1 MRKNRLAPFLT
12 VLSLAAATV
21 AADPAPAT
29 PADAAFGWLGTLAG
43 SCWRGEY
50 ATGGGDTQCYT
61 LQYGRYLRGTIAIE
75 SVGKDGKPFRL
86 AGDSV
91 FEWDA
96 ASARIRYSNWADL
109 GNLQHGEA
117 FYDGELLRFP
127 DVKSRDEEPRTR
139 STWRR
144 IDADSFEVTR
154 ERREGDAWQA
164 LFSVTYRR
172 AAPVAPAGDP
182 PR

>member
-1 MRKNRLAPFLT
+1 MRKNRLACLLT
-12 VLSLAAATV
+12 ALSLAAPVA
-21 AADPAPAT
+21 AADPPPAGT
-29 PADAAFGWLGTLAG
+29 ASDGFGWFGALAG
-43 SCWRGEY
+43 SCWRGDY
-50 ATGGGDTQCYT
+50 ATGGGDTQCYAW
-61 LQYGRYLRGTIAIE
+61 QYGRYLRGTIAIE
-75 SVGKDGKPFRL
+75 AKKSDGTPLKL

-91 FEWDA
+91 FEWDDA
-96 ASARIRYSNWADL
+96 GRRMRYSNWADA
-109 GNLQHGEA
+109 GNLVHGEA

-127 DVKSRDEEPRTR
+127 DVKSKDEEPRTR

-154 ERREGDAWQA
+154 ERRDGDAWQA

-172 AAPVAPAGDP
+172 AAPVAPSGDP

>member
-1 MRKNRLAPFLT
+1 MRKNIPARWLT
-12 VLSLAAATV
+12 VLSLAASVAT
-21 AADPAPAT
+21 
-29 PADAAFGWLGTLAG
+29 ADAPEAATSGAFGWFGSLAG

-50 ATGGGDTQCYT
+50 TSGGGDTQCYT
-61 LQYGRYLRGTIAIE
+61 WQYGRYLRGTIAIE
-75 SVGKDGKPFRL
+75 SKKADGVSFRL

-96 ASARIRYSNWADL
+96 ANQRIRYSNWADT
-109 GNLQHGEA
+109 GNLVHGEA
-117 FYDGELLRFP
+117 FYDGEQLRFP
-127 DVKSRDEEPRTR
+127 DVKSKDEEPRTR
-139 STWRR
+139 ASWRR

-154 ERREGDAWQA
+154 ERRDGDAWQA

-172 AAPVAPAGDP
+172 AAPVAPSGDP